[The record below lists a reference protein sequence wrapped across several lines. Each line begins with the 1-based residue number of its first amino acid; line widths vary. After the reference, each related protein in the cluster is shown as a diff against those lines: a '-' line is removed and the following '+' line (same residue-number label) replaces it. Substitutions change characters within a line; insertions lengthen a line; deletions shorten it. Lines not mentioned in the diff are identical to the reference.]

1 MSDYNNHGKKFPY
14 FIGVGMILAGIVS
27 MILSGQLDESAR
39 SPMILVGV
47 LIFVGGFAA
56 TVIYATRKEAP
67 LDENGKKKPKSRA
80 EKAMWLSGA
89 VCLLGLIAIIAGFA
103 VFGETNMLVVLIG
116 MAVFLISGSVMISI
130 FSKHSAEFLK
140 KDDETNVSDNNGDK
154 TE

>member
-14 FIGVGMILAGIVS
+14 FIGIGMILAGIVS

-56 TVIYATRKEAP
+56 TVIYATRKNEP
-67 LDENGKKKPKSRA
+67 LDENGKKKPKSLA
-80 EKAMWLSGA
+80 EKMMWIMGA

-103 VFGETNMLVVLIG
+103 AFGETNMLIVLIG
-116 MAVFLISGSVMISI
+116 MAVFLISGSIMISI
-130 FSKHSAEFLK
+130 FTKHSAEFLK
-140 KDDETNVSDNNGDK
+140 KDDPNAPDDHEDK